1 MTQSY
6 GQMHSKLNSYIK
18 TVASY
23 DGNDRYDLPDGS
35 RISPKMVK
43 SRELRLVVPDKSLTQ
58 NQIRA
63 LNAAKA
69 DADAMGVKLSITIGK

>member
-1 MTQSY
+1 
-6 GQMHSKLNSYIK
+6 MHSKLNSYIK

-23 DGNDRYDLPDGS
+23 NGNERQALPDGS
-35 RISPKMVK
+35 RIGSNMVK
-43 SRELRLVVPDKSLTQ
+43 SRELRLVLPDRSLTK